1 MTTDTD
7 LGQAPVGPGGLR
19 FGVSQV
25 SLVVHDL
32 DALVRLYHDTF
43 GWAPW
48 KVYDHV
54 EPVHHATELRGESV
68 PYSLRGAEVQ
78 VGSLNFELLQPLD
91 GPNIWREQL
100 DATGEGVCSIATMFH
115 TRAEGDL
122 VREQFRDR
130 FGLGITMRA
139 EIGDHI
145 EYYYLD
151 TQERFGAPI
160 ESGSGHA
167 LDFMKPTYD
176 YPAADAEWIDS
187 PAFGIRLPLTQVSL
201 VVRDLDAKLAAYRDG
216 FGWRPW
222 RVFDSESALSDATYR
237 GGSMSSNVRWAE
249 TMVGDL
255 NVELVEP
262 LGGASPWQDFLERRG
277 EGIVSISVGV
287 PSLAEASR
295 VKAGFAARGVGVLAD
310 GRIGNQQWF
319 LLDGTETYK
328 CLIKVAT
335 GHGLDSD
342 APGTDQP

>member
-1 MTTDTD
+1 MTTDV
-7 LGQAPVGPGGLR
+7 QQVPVGPGGLR

-25 SLVVHDL
+25 SLVVRDL
-32 DALVRLYHDTF
+32 DSLVRLYHDTF

-54 EPVHHATELRGESV
+54 QPVHHATELRGRPV

-91 GPNIWREQL
+91 GPNIWQEQL
-100 DATGEGVCSIATMFH
+100 ETSGEGICSIATMFH

-122 VREQFRDR
+122 VRDQFRDT
-130 FGLGITMRA
+130 FGLGVTMRA

-151 TQERFGAPI
+151 TQDRFGCPI

-167 LDFMKPTYD
+167 LDFMRPAYE
-176 YPAADAEWIDS
+176 YPAPDAGWVES
-187 PAFGIRLPLTQVSL
+187 PAFGVRLPLTQVSV
-201 VVRDLDAKLAAYRDG
+201 VVRDLDDKVAAYRDA

-222 RVFDSESALSDATYR
+222 RVFDARDALRDATYR
-237 GGSMSSNVRWAE
+237 GRVLDARLRWAE
-249 TMVGDL
+249 TVVGDL

-262 LGGASPWQDFLERRG
+262 LGGDSPWQDFLDRRG
-277 EGIVSISVGV
+277 EGLVSVSVGV
-287 PSLAEASR
+287 PSQADGIR
-295 VKAGFAARGVGVLAD
+295 IKGVFAGRGVGVLAE
-310 GRIGNQQWF
+310 GRVGDHPWF
-319 LLDGTETYK
+319 LLDGTARYK
-328 CLIKVAT
+328 CLVKVAT
-335 GHGLDSD
+335 GHGLGSD